1 MVSFRIGSVLGIP
14 IKLGLSFLL
23 VIPVLTFLIGSQM
36 EPIVEALELTF
47 GTAIDAGALTGGST
61 PWLLGLLAALGL
73 FASVLLHELGHSV
86 VAMRYGID
94 IEGITL
100 WFLGGLAQLT
110 ELPDRWGQ
118 ELAIAVAG
126 PIVSV
131 AIGVLCY
138 VGFVLVPPEFPALL
152 FLLGYLAILNV
163 VVAAFNMLPGFP
175 MDGGRVLRSLLSRDR
190 SRVQA
195 TRIAAG
201 VGKAFAIALGIGG
214 ILLANIFWIAIAF
227 FIYLAAASETR
238 QVIVEAALEGLTVRE
253 IMTPASALHTVTSET
268 TLDEL
273 LDRMLRERHTGYPVL
288 DRGEL
293 VGIVTLE
300 DIQERAPESPE
311 TVQPTVRDVMSRDLV
326 TVSPETK
333 ATSALRTLQGADIGR
348 ILVTGEDGALVGLV
362 SRTDLLR
369 ILEIVQAG
377 HSTEAVSPPVEQ

>member
-36 EPIVEALELTF
+36 GPIVEALDLTF
-47 GTAIDAGALTGGST
+47 GTAIDAEPLTEGTT
-61 PWLLGLLAALGL
+61 PWLLGLIAALGL

-138 VGFVLVPPEFPALL
+138 VGFLLVPPEFPALL

-175 MDGGRVLRSLLSRDR
+175 MDGGRVLRALLSRNR

-195 TRIAAG
+195 TRMAAG
-201 VGKAFAIALGIGG
+201 VGKAFAIALGLGG

-227 FIYLAAASETR
+227 FIYLAAASETQ
-238 QVIVEAALEGLTVRE
+238 QVVVEAALEGLTVHE
-253 IMTPASALHTVTSET
+253 IMTPVSELHTVSPETSLEK
-268 TLDEL
+268 L
-273 LDRMLRERHTGYPVL
+273 LDRMLHERHTGYPVL

-293 VGIVTLE
+293 VGVVTLE
-300 DIQERAPESPE
+300 DVQERAPEGSKAADP
-311 TVQPTVRDVMSRDLV
+311 VVRDVMSEDLV
-326 TVSPETK
+326 TVSPDTK
-333 ATSALRTLQGADIGR
+333 ATSALRALQRADIGR
-348 ILVTGEDGALVGLV
+348 ILVTGPDGSLVGLV
-362 SRTDLLR
+362 SRTDLMR

-377 HSTEAVSPPVEQ
+377 HSTDAMSPLVEQ